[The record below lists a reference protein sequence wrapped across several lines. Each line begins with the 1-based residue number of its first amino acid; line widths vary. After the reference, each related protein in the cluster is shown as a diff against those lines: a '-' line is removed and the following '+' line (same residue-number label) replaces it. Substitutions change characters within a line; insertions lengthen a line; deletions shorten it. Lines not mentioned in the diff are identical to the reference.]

1 MVIKV
6 LVADNK
12 IMRRAILF
20 LLRDRDGIAVVGE
33 ASTLSEAIQKSTELH
48 PDVILLDLNMPEND
62 GVPSNDLL
70 NGRVI
75 ATSLRMDEDAKA
87 LAENLGASLLLDK
100 MKLGDELIPAILQ
113 KAPHNIPLRSTA
125 VGV

>member
-1 MVIKV
+1 
-6 LVADNK
+6 
-12 IMRRAILF
+12 MRRAILF
-20 LLRDRDGIAVVGE
+20 LLRDRDGIVVVGE
-33 ASTLSEAIQKSTELH
+33 ASTLSEAIQKSTELC
-48 PDVILLDLNMPEND
+48 PDVILLDLNMPKSD
-62 GVPSNDLL
+62 DDVPSNNLL
-70 NGRVI
+70 NGRII

-87 LAENLGASLLLDK
+87 LAENLGALLLDK